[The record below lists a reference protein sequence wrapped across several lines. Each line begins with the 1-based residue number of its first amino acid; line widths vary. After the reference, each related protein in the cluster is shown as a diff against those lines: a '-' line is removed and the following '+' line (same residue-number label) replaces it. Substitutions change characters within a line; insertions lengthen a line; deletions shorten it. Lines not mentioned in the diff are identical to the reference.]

1 VLPDLRRSGLIADS
15 AGWMSVVNDGVLR
28 DNGMVSFA
36 KVLDPAQIEA
46 VRHYVISRANEDK
59 ALGVK

>member
-1 VLPDLRRSGLIADS
+1 
-15 AGWMSVVNDGVLR
+15 
-28 DNGMVSFA
+28 MVSFA
-36 KVLDPAQIEA
+36 TVLTPAQIED